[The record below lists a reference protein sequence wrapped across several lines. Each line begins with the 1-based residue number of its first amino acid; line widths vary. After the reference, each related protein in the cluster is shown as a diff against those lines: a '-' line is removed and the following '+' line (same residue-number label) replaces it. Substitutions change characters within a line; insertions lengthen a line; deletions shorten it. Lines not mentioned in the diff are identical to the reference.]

1 VSQVW
6 PPQTNKLDNFVPP
19 YRTVTYSTPPIPPMG
34 TRIPRPVLDSY
45 FNKFGT
51 PERVPRAEPRKTPVI
66 LCEECLA
73 VIREDFKKSMSETFG
88 VELSSKSRVYQKS
101 YLSYFDSVPYPM
113 GWHILDFVK
122 FNGENNKT
130 TWEHVSQ
137 YLA

>member
-1 VSQVW
+1 
-6 PPQTNKLDNFVPP
+6 
-19 YRTVTYSTPPIPPMG
+19 
-34 TRIPRPVLDSY
+34 
-45 FNKFGT
+45 
-51 PERVPRAEPRKTPVI
+51 
-66 LCEECLA
+66 
-73 VIREDFKKSMSETFG
+73 MSETFG